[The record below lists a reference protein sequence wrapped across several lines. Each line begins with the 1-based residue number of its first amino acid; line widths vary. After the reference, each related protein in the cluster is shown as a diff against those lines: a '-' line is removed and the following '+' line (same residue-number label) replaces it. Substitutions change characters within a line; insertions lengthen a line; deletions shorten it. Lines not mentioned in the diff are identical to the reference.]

1 MRNLQDYL
9 RKNNSSQKI
18 GKEEQ
23 IRIILE
29 ETDFKKIYDI
39 MVYLD
44 WGWFNW
50 SEMQYYIP
58 RIEMLKEKAK
68 SLLEQVWDMCPEEES
83 EYLYI
88 CSGGFRASKM
98 TYNGLKML
106 SLHFE
111 ITGWEF
117 DYDGVQSENYE

>member
-9 RKNNSSQKI
+9 RKNNPSQKI
-18 GKEEQ
+18 GKEDQ

-29 ETDFKKIYDI
+29 ETDFEKIHSV
-39 MVYLD
+39 MEYL
-44 WGWFNW
+44 GWRW
-50 SEMQYYIP
+50 MAWPEMQYYAPSVETI
-58 RIEMLKEKAK
+58 KEKAK
-68 SLLEQVWDMCPEEES
+68 KLLEEVWNMHPQEDI

-88 CSGGFRASKM
+88 SSGGLRATKL

-117 DYDGVQSENYE
+117 DYEGVQSENYE